1 MREGLMLE
9 IDGSLG
15 EGGGQVLRTSL
26 ALAAITG
33 RAVRIDHVRARRSKP
48 GLQRQHLACVLA
60 AAEVC
65 GARVRGASVGSGRV
79 DFEPGAPRG
88 GTYAFDIGTAGSTG
102 LVLQT
107 VLPILLHADGPSQI
121 TIRGGTH
128 NPLAPCADF
137 LRAAF
142 LPMIARMG
150 AAVSLEVGRHG
161 FYPAGGGSIE
171 VTIAP
176 AALRGIDVLEA
187 GAVVRRRARAIVAR
201 LPTHVA
207 ERELAVV
214 RARLGWDA
222 SECEIASVES
232 AGPGNA
238 LVLEVDRDRV
248 TEVVTGFGEKGVR
261 AELVADRACDELLA
275 YLALGAPV
283 GAHLA
288 DQLLLPMT
296 LARAGR
302 FRSGPLSLH
311 ATTNLDVIGRFVD
324 DVRFDVAP
332 AGETV
337 VVSVQSAHA

>member
-1 MREGLMLE
+1 MIE

-33 RAVRIDHVRARRSKP
+33 RAVRIDNVRARRSKP

-65 GARVRGASVGSGRV
+65 GGRVKGASIGSGRV
-79 DFEPGAPRG
+79 DFEPGARRG
-88 GTYAFDIGTAGSTG
+88 GSYSFDIGTAGSTG

-107 VLPILLHADGPSQI
+107 VLPILLHADGPSRV

-137 LRAAF
+137 LRATF
-142 LPMIARMG
+142 LPMLARMG

-161 FYPAGGGSIE
+161 FYPAGGGAIE
-171 VTIAP
+171 VAIDP
-176 AALRGIDVLEA
+176 AALRGIEVLEA
-187 GAVVRRRARAIVAR
+187 GPVTRRRARAIVAR

-214 RARLGWDA
+214 RSRLGWDA
-222 SECEIASVES
+222 ADLEIVSVES

-238 LVLEVDRDRV
+238 LLLEVVRDGV
-248 TEVVTGFGEKGVR
+248 TEVVSAFGEKGTR
-261 AELVADRACDELLA
+261 AELVASRACDELERYFA
-275 YLALGAPV
+275 HGAPI
-283 GAHLA
+283 GEHLA

-302 FRSGPLSLH
+302 FRTGPVSLH
-311 ATTNLDVIGRFVD
+311 ATTNIDVIRRFVD
-324 DVRFDVAP
+324 DVRFDVAA
-332 AGETV
+332 AGSTAE
-337 VVSVQSAHA
+337 VSVQSAHA

>member
-1 MREGLMLE
+1 MIE

-33 RAVRIDHVRARRSKP
+33 RAVRIDNVRARRSKP

-79 DFEPGAPRG
+79 DLEPGLVRAGEYR
-88 GTYAFDIGTAGSTG
+88 FEIGTAGSTG

-107 VLPILLHADGPSQI
+107 VLPILVCAEAPSRVVI
-121 TIRGGTH
+121 TGGTH

-137 LRAAF
+137 LRQTF
-142 LPMIARMG
+142 LPVLARMG
-150 AAVSLEVGRHG
+150 AAVSLEVERHG
-161 FYPAGGGSIE
+161 FYPAGGGA
-171 VTIAP
+171 IACAITP
-176 AALRGIDVLEA
+176 GRLGAIDLIDA
-187 GAVVRRRARAIVAR
+187 GPITRRRARAIVAR

-214 RARLGWDA
+214 RDRLGWDA
-222 SECEIASVES
+222 SDLEIVSVDA

-238 LVLEVDRDRV
+238 LLLEIERAGV
-248 TEVVTGFGEKGVR
+248 TEVVSGFGEKGLR
-261 AELVADRACDELLA
+261 AELVAERACAELEAHLA
-275 YLALGAPV
+275 HGAPI
-283 GAHLA
+283 GTHLA

-302 FRSGPLSLH
+302 FRTGPLSLH
-311 ATTNLDVIGRFVD
+311 ATTNLAVIGRFVD
-324 DVRFDVAP
+324 DVRFDVAE
-332 AGETV
+332 AGGTTL
-337 VVSVQSAHA
+337 VSVESAHA